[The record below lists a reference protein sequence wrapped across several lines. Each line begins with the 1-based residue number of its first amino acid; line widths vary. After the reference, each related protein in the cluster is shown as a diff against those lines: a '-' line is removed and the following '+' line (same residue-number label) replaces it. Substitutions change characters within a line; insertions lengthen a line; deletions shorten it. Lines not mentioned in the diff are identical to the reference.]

1 MANSTTIDYIDD
13 ISIDPEL
20 ICIICRGHFKDPY
33 CTQCDHTFCCQCIMQ
48 RIRHG
53 SAICPRCAKPISFF
67 EVKPA
72 SRIIRDML
80 TRSRV
85 VCQYCGQMGI
95 QRENF
100 DDHLNRGCPK
110 IEVICPALDV
120 TCPWIGQRDQ
130 LDCHLKTCVY
140 NSLHGILSKLMT
152 ENRQLKEQIKQ
163 LKEYCEKNDLNQ
175 LKDIEN
181 TENYIHTSIKQLND
195 QFDIDENRIE
205 KHEIEIEYLKNQ
217 IVQMDIE
224 IKKLQEENYLKQID
238 TIKINQQC
246 SQHEL
251 QIKQL
256 IKKLNLIVGTYVI
269 TLSHRNRVFC
279 ISIFD
284 FRINWLSQCYTYRS
298 Y

>member
-1 MANSTTIDYIDD
+1 
-13 ISIDPEL
+13 
-20 ICIICRGHFKDPY
+20 
-33 CTQCDHTFCCQCIMQ
+33 
-48 RIRHG
+48 
-53 SAICPRCAKPISFF
+53 
-67 EVKPA
+67 
-72 SRIIRDML
+72 
-80 TRSRV
+80 
-85 VCQYCGQMGI
+85 
-95 QRENF
+95 
-100 DDHLNRGCPK
+100 
-110 IEVICPALDV
+110 
-120 TCPWIGQRDQ
+120 
-130 LDCHLKTCVY
+130 
-140 NSLHGILSKLMT
+140 MT

-269 TLSHRNRVFC
+269 TLNHRNRVFC